1 LAFYNPSKRH
11 SSSTPQILLN
21 IAMQSYV
28 IGSLQKSTSTSSLQI
43 TEDRSDRMHKKTKKI
58 PATLCNEINKLNE
71 GSF

>member
-43 TEDRSDRMHKKTKKI
+43 TEDRSDRMHKK
-58 PATLCNEINKLNE
+58 NKENT
-71 GSF
+71 SYVM